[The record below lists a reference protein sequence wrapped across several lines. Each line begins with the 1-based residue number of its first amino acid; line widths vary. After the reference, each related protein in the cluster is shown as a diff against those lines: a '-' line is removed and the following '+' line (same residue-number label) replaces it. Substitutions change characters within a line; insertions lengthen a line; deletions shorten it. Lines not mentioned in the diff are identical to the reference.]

1 MGFRPMKMAREI
13 LRIIPALRDLEQTYA
28 DAQIQLQQITS
39 LLSMHHHTQFA
50 VPPKQLQ
57 VRVAGAYK
65 PGFFTF
71 GRSMIADMEDLLEE
85 QGGRTSIAA
94 RLGASLAL

>member
-1 MGFRPMKMAREI
+1 MKMSREI
-13 LRIIPALRDLEQTYA
+13 LRIIPALRDLEQTCA
-28 DAQIQLQQITS
+28 DARIQLQQITS

-57 VRVAGAYK
+57 VRVADK